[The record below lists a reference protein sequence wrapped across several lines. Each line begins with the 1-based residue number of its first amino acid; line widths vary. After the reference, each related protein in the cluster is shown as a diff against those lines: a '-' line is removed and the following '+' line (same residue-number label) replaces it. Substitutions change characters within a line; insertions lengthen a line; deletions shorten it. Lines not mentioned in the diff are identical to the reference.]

1 MTEIL
6 NMLQV
11 LAILMGVNILLGTY
25 DNVKLEK
32 DEFDIKKLLT
42 GIVKAGII
50 GVSALGLSYCTG
62 IIDLSSIGVTPEL
75 IVGAANIAYAGKALT
90 NLAKCLG
97 IDFES
102 LKR

>member
-6 NMLQV
+6 GMLQV
-11 LAILMGVNILLGTY
+11 LAILMGINILLGTY

-32 DEFDIKKLLT
+32 NNFDIKTLLT
-42 GIVKAGII
+42 GVVKAGII
-50 GVSALGLSYCTG
+50 GVSAIGLSYCIG
-62 IIDLSSIGVTPEL
+62 IVDLSQIGVTPEL
-75 IVGAANIAYAGKALT
+75 IVGAANITYAGKALT

-102 LKR
+102 LKK